1 LEFTAERE
9 HAWTRG
15 HFILFV
21 RPLCGITAFD
31 EYAAIA
37 GWRSEVRRYKSKVN
51 YARLK
56 KQKAGGR
63 YKFKNK
69 GRTAEIFVV
78 VSRVLSAFLQERSVE
93 RAGQELAGCFLFH
106 FTF

>member
-9 HAWTRG
+9 HAWIRG
-15 HFILFV
+15 HFVLFV
-21 RPLCGITAFD
+21 RLLCGITASD

-56 KQKAGGR
+56 SKKRAAATNSKTKAAR
-63 YKFKNK
+63 
-69 GRTAEIFVV
+69 R
-78 VSRVLSAFLQERSVE
+78 RFL
-93 RAGQELAGCFLFH
+93 
-106 FTF
+106 